1 MSDLTVL
8 DLLKQ
13 GKTNILERGWAQ
25 GEYWNE
31 HGQLCAMGAID
42 ACHSWNNGPFH
53 MPPDTWS
60 KLRDETAFAL
70 SSAVPYPSNKFIIEY
85 NDDPGR
91 TVEEILA
98 VYDKAIENE
107 QQRIS

>member
-1 MSDLTVL
+1 MLTIL

-13 GKTNILERGWAQ
+13 GKTNILERGWTQ
-25 GEYWNE
+25 GEYWDM
-31 HGQLCAMGAID
+31 HGRLCAMGAID
-42 ACHSWNNGPFH
+42 VCHSFSGGRYHQPSNWRE
-53 MPPDTWS
+53 
-60 KLRDETAFAL
+60 LRDEAALAL
-70 SSAVPYPSNKFIIEY
+70 SNAVPDPYEKFIIKY
-85 NDDPGR
+85 NDTPNR